1 MTSKAE
7 ELTRYKNALIY
18 GTSHPE
24 IYMTKADEL
33 WEKYANEL
41 IGIQPVVDKADFL
54 AALQEYGAEV
64 RAKAAG
70 VAREHEAQGV
80 ACSAAIERMELP

>member
-1 MTSKAE
+1 MTS
-7 ELTRYKNALIY
+7 
-18 GTSHPE
+18 
-24 IYMTKADEL
+24 KADEL
-33 WEKYANEL
+33 WEKYS
-41 IGIQPVVDKADFL
+41 ADFGGCTDRHFSFFC
-54 AALQEYGAEV
+54 AALNEHGAEV